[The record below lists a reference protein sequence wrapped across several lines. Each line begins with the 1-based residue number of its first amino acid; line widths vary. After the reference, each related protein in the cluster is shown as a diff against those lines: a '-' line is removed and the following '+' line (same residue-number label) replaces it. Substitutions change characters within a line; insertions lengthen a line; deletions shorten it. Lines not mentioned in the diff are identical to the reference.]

1 VSTVAETGDQARVAE
16 LAEALRAHGVEGC
29 ELAIVL
35 GSGLGV
41 LVERVQ
47 DARAI
52 AYEELAA
59 MPRSGVPGHAGKLV
73 VGRLGGLRT
82 VLQQG
87 RVHLYEGFS
96 AAEVTRAVRAFAALG
111 IGKLVLTNAAGSLR
125 LDSPPGTLMRIED
138 HLDLQGRVR
147 LPRAASAAG
156 TPWDPRL
163 GAALDAAA
171 RQAGQ
176 TLPRGVY
183 AALFGPSYET
193 PAEIRMLRTIGAD
206 AVGMSTVAEACAAR
220 AAGMRVCGVSCLT
233 NYAAG
238 TTSDIPN
245 HEEVV
250 EEGRKASK
258 RFCDLLET
266 AAPLLV
272 AG

>member
-1 VSTVAETGDQARVAE
+1 MNTVAPAHDEARLSGLAAE
-16 LAEALRAHGVEGC
+16 LRRHGVDDC
-29 ELAIVL
+29 RLAIVL

-47 DARAI
+47 GARAI
-52 AYEELAA
+52 PYEELEG

-73 VGRLGGLRT
+73 TGTLGGVRV

-96 AAEVTRAVRAFAALG
+96 AAEATLAVRAFARLG
-111 IGKLVLTNAAGSLR
+111 VGRLVLTNAAGSLR

-147 LPRAASAAG
+147 IPRALAAAG

-171 RQAGQ
+171 RQCGQ
-176 TLPRGVY
+176 SVPRGVY
-183 AALFGPSYET
+183 AALLGPSYET
-193 PAEIRMLRTIGAD
+193 PAEIRMLRTFGAD
-206 AVGMSTVAEACAAR
+206 AVGMSTVAEAAAAH
-220 AAGMRVCGVSCLT
+220 AAGMRVVGVSCLT

-238 TTSDIPN
+238 VTADIPN

-266 AAPLLV
+266 AAPLL
-272 AG
+272 ADA

>member
-1 VSTVAETGDQARVAE
+1 MSAVVVADDESRLQALVD
-16 LAEALRAHGVEGC
+16 ALRLQGVEGC

-41 LVERVQ
+41 LVERVK
-47 DARAI
+47 DARSI
-52 AYEELAA
+52 AYEDLDG

-73 VGRLGGLRT
+73 VGTLGGVRV

-96 AAEVTRAVRAFAALG
+96 AAEATRAVRAFARLG
-111 IGKLVLTNAAGSLR
+111 VRKLVLTNAAGSLR
-125 LDSPPGTLMRIED
+125 LESPPGTLMRIED

-147 LPRAASAAG
+147 LPRAAAALG
-156 TPWDPRL
+156 TPWDARL
-163 GAALDAAA
+163 GATLDAAA
-171 RQAGQ
+171 AQAGQ
-176 TLPRGVY
+176 TVPRGVY
-183 AALFGPSYET
+183 AALLGPSYET

-206 AVGMSTVAEACAAR
+206 AVGMSTVAEACAAH
-220 AAGMRVCGVSCLT
+220 AAGARVCGVSCLT

-238 TTSDIPN
+238 ITSDIPN

>member
-1 VSTVAETGDQARVAE
+1 MSLPR
-16 LAEALRAHGVEGC
+16 LIEALRSQGVADC

-41 LVERVQ
+41 LVERVR
-47 DARAI
+47 DARSI
-52 AYEELAA
+52 AYADLEG
-59 MPRSGVPGHAGKLV
+59 MPKSSVPGHAGKLV
-73 VGRLGGLRT
+73 IGTLDGVRV

-96 AAEVTRAVRAFAALG
+96 ADEATRAVRAFARLG
-111 IGKLVLTNAAGSLR
+111 VRKLLLTNAAGSLR
-125 LDSPPGTLMRIED
+125 LESPPGTLMRIED
-138 HLDLQGRVR
+138 HLDLQGRIR
-147 LPRAASAAG
+147 LPRTTAALG
-156 TPWDPRL
+156 TPWDARL

-171 RQAGQ
+171 MQAGQ
-176 TLPRGVY
+176 TVPRGIY

-206 AVGMSTVAEACAAR
+206 AVGMSTVAEACAAH
-220 AAGMRVCGVSCLT
+220 AAGARVCGVSCLT

-238 TTSDIPN
+238 ITSDVPN

-258 RFCDLLET
+258 RFCDLIE
-266 AAPLLV
+266 AAAQMVV